1 MFWGIGYCYVRHK
14 YRNYMESTMA
24 PVVSTAAPEQEDLK
38 QTLLDSEEIVVV
50 VESEHPVPSEEE
62 QKLSNPGEETPNL
75 PPSSDLHP
83 LDV

>member
-1 MFWGIGYCYVRHK
+1 
-14 YRNYMESTMA
+14 MESTMA

-38 QTLLDSEEIVVV
+38 QTWLDSEEIVVV